1 VTHTKDICEKNVPQS
16 ADFEEFLLLMMA
28 NVVTSQNGK
37 ENRRSNRLDV
47 SNSEIS
53 KYKIIFK
60 KILL

>member
-1 VTHTKDICEKNVPQS
+1 VTHTKDICEKTAPQS

-47 SNSEIS
+47 SNSENL
-53 KYKIIFK
+53 KI
-60 KILL
+60 